1 MWTRRQFLRT
11 SIGAITAAAGLGG
24 YAWGIEPHWLE
35 FVRHDLPLA
44 GLPVFLR
51 GKRLMQISDVHV
63 GPRVSEDYLLESM
76 ARAAAFAPDIVVLT
90 GDFISYGN
98 SYDWDALARVVARIP
113 RGRLGTF
120 AICGNHDYG
129 IEWSQPEVPARVRAV
144 LEQYGIPLLQNETVV
159 VDGLTIAGLDDLWG
173 PNFRPAET
181 LRRLPDDVD
190 SIVLC
195 HNPDAVDLPVFRDV
209 RGWVLAGHT
218 HGGQCKPPFLP
229 PPVLPV
235 RNHRYTAGPF
245 DVGPGRM
252 LYINRALGHALHVR
266 FNVRPEITVFTLTNG
281 SSTAHAGA

>member
-1 MWTRRQFLRT
+1 
-11 SIGAITAAAGLGG
+11 
-24 YAWGIEPHWLE
+24 
-35 FVRHDLPLA
+35 
-44 GLPVFLR
+44 
-51 GKRLMQISDVHV
+51 
-63 GPRVSEDYLLESM
+63 
-76 ARAAAFAPDIVVLT
+76 
-90 GDFISYGN
+90 
-98 SYDWDALARVVARIP
+98 
-113 RGRLGTF
+113 
-120 AICGNHDYG
+120 
-129 IEWSQPEVPARVRAV
+129 V